1 MTGEESIDQTLGLI
15 EGVNG
20 MADTMDAMK
29 CALEARGWSTPV
41 SEQVGASLGAA
52 LFATIATGAVRP
64 QEPPRGKNK

>member
-1 MTGEESIDQTLGLI
+1 MTGEENIDNALGLI

-20 MADTMDAMK
+20 LADTMDAMK
-29 CALEARGWSTPV
+29 CALEVRGWSTPV

-52 LFATIATGAVRP
+52 LFATFTTGAVRP